1 MPKRG
6 ASAKRYAQAVFEI
19 AQAGN
24 TLDRWQGDLADL
36 AQLGAH
42 AQFCGMVESPRM
54 AVAARREAFH
64 KVLPQASDMAIN
76 LALLLAGKGRL
87 QALAGQIAQEYGRLL
102 DSQQGI
108 VRAEVVTAVAL
119 GKAQSDRIGAELGA
133 ALGRDVRVTLRV
145 DAALGGG
152 MVIRVGDRVL
162 DGSVRSKLAG
172 LRKSLAQQ
180 MVS

>member
-1 MPKRG
+1 MPQRG

-19 AQAGN
+19 AQAEK
-24 TLDRWQGDLADL
+24 TLDRWQGELADL
-36 AQLGAH
+36 AQLGGH
-42 AQFCGMVESPRM
+42 AQFCAVVQSPRM
-54 AVAARREAFH
+54 PVATRRDAFR
-64 KVLPQASDMAIN
+64 KTLPQASDMAIN

-87 QALAGQIAQEYGRLL
+87 QALAGQIAQEYGRLV
-102 DSQQGI
+102 DSQRGI
-108 VRAEVVTAVAL
+108 VRAEVVTAVAVSK
-119 GKAQSDRIGAELGA
+119 GQSDRIGAELGA

-180 MVS
+180 MAS